1 MSNIENGE
9 EEDRFCLLFSFKIKL
24 LTHLSRVEPGAS
36 ISEEYITLLVA
47 FSLIMHCSSCEH
59 LIIIQKALT
68 NEVFDRL

>member
-36 ISEEYITLLVA
+36 ISEEYIPLLVA
-47 FSLIMHCSSCEH
+47 F
-59 LIIIQKALT
+59 
-68 NEVFDRL
+68 